1 MSDRSELTYGP
12 VEVLDEV
19 GSTNAELMSRA
30 LAGAPHGAALR
41 ARVQTAGRGRRTHNW
56 ASPEGGLYL
65 SILIKPSVSDR
76 VLPGLPVAF
85 ALGVVH
91 ALVGIGC
98 VDIKLKWP
106 NDIICTRGKLGGILV
121 ELKHSMG
128 EALAVCGL
136 GLNIRAV
143 PFESSDPSSLPGAGV
158 EDCLPAG
165 SVDSALDD
173 LAVAVRD
180 AALEAVDAWTSAMD
194 AAGVDAEPLTGINA
208 EYNELLAYRDEHVRV
223 STPDGS
229 ISLDGVLV
237 GVDTWGRAQ
246 VKLADGAIQA
256 YDAALVSI
264 RPVV

>member
-1 MSDRSELTYGP
+1 MSERSELTYGP

-65 SILIKPSVSDR
+65 SILIKPSVPDR

-98 VDIKLKWP
+98 AGIKLKWP

-136 GLNIRAV
+136 GAQHQGGSFRV
-143 PFESSDPSSLPGAGV
+143 ERPF
-158 EDCLPAG
+158 
-165 SVDSALDD
+165 
-173 LAVAVRD
+173 LASGGWCR
-180 AALEAVDAWTSAMD
+180 
-194 AAGVDAEPLTGINA
+194 G
-208 EYNELLAYRDEHVRV
+208 LLASR
-223 STPDGS
+223 
-229 ISLDGVLV
+229 
-237 GVDTWGRAQ
+237 
-246 VKLADGAIQA
+246 
-256 YDAALVSI
+256 
-264 RPVV
+264 